1 MPSYEEHNDFVS
13 KNPYLAW
20 YLISRGGEFR
30 GSVYV
35 QVDNSIGINFVLPN
49 EEDIA
54 GVLSFIKG
62 CHKPLPMIQS
72 VRRGEFFMNIPANDE
87 NLIGIL
93 EKVGKKEIS
102 RSFIVWANHKG
113 YGRVFAIYSRKIGLR
128 RCSKN
133 VVRLDG
139 ND

>member
-1 MPSYEEHNDFVS
+1 MELTFEKIIPNITQIRVLYDLLSKRKHFISHTEMPSYEEHNDFVS

-54 GVLSFIKG
+54 GVLSFIKS
-62 CHKPLPMIQS
+62 CHAATANESSPFAG
-72 VRRGEFFMNIPANDE
+72 RTFMNIPANDE
-87 NLIGIL
+87 NLIGI
-93 EKVGKKEIS
+93 
-102 RSFIVWANHKG
+102 
-113 YGRVFAIYSRKIGLR
+113 
-128 RCSKN
+128 
-133 VVRLDG
+133 
-139 ND
+139 

>member
-1 MPSYEEHNDFVS
+1 MELTFRKMCKHTQIRVLYDLLSKRKHFISHTEMPSYEEHNDFVS

-54 GVLSFIKG
+54 VCCLLSG

-72 VRRGEFFMNIPANDE
+72 VRRRT
-87 NLIGIL
+87 L
-93 EKVGKKEIS
+93 
-102 RSFIVWANHKG
+102 
-113 YGRVFAIYSRKIGLR
+113 
-128 RCSKN
+128 
-133 VVRLDG
+133 
-139 ND
+139 

>member
-1 MPSYEEHNDFVS
+1 MELTFEKIIPNITQIRVLYDLLSKRKHFISHTEMPSYEEHNDFVS

-20 YLISRGGEFR
+20 YLISRGGEFL

-72 VRRGEFFMNIPANDE
+72 VRRGELFMNIPANDE

-102 RSFIVWANHKG
+102 RSFIV
-113 YGRVFAIYSRKIGLR
+113 
-128 RCSKN
+128 
-133 VVRLDG
+133 
-139 ND
+139 

>member
-1 MPSYEEHNDFVS
+1 MELTFEKIIPNFTQIRVLYELLSKRRHVISHTEMPSYEEHNDFVL

-20 YLISRGGEFR
+20 YLISRDDEFR

-35 QVDNSIGINFVLPN
+35 QYDNSIGINFVLPN
-49 EEDIA
+49 EEDIS

-62 CHKPLPMIQS
+62 HHEPLPMIQS
-72 VRRGEFFMNIPANDE
+72 VRRGELFVNISANDE

-102 RSFIVWANHKG
+102 RSFIV
-113 YGRVFAIYSRKIGLR
+113 
-128 RCSKN
+128 
-133 VVRLDG
+133 
-139 ND
+139 